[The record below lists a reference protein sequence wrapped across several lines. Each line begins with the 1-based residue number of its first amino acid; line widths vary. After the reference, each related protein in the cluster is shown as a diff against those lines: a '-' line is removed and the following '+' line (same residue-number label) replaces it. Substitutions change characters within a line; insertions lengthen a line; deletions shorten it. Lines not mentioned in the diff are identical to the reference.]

1 MNSDFTIG
9 PLSPEM
15 LTDMYLTFLD
25 SFSDYQISFR
35 LSKKQFVD
43 KFVRKLNI
51 DFAHSVGAWNS
62 TQGMEAFIFT
72 SIAPYQGKLTA
83 YNGGTGVRP
92 KARSNNLVSKMY
104 DSILPK
110 LQSVGVQ
117 QCLLEVLEKNKRA
130 IRAYRKV
137 GFYETGLLRC
147 YKLNRPIYLNHK
159 PVLNIQ
165 LRYATAPKKE
175 LYKNFIDQ
183 QASFLDDL
191 IMQHHFDQERV
202 IEAYDHG
209 KCIGFLIYQ
218 PKFSRINGIAVSP
231 IYRRSGV
238 GSSLINEMIKNERF
252 KQVTV
257 LNVPE
262 ESEALNSFLSRQGF
276 DNEINQ
282 YEMCMSLSK

>member
-1 MNSDFTIG
+1 MKSEFTIG
-9 PLSPEM
+9 PLSTDM

-25 SFSDYQISFR
+25 SFSDYQISFK

-51 DFAHSVGAWNS
+51 DFEYSAGAWNS
-62 TQGMEAFIFT
+62 TQGLEAFIFT
-72 SIAPYQGKLTA
+72 SIAQYQGKLTA

-104 DSILPK
+104 ETILPK
-110 LQSVGVQ
+110 LQSLGVQ
-117 QCLLEVLEKNKRA
+117 QCLLEVLEKNERA

-137 GFYETGLLRC
+137 GFEEMGLLRC
-147 YKLNRPIYLNHK
+147 YKLHNPGHSNHQ
-159 PVLNIQ
+159 PHNIQ
-165 LRYATAPKKE
+165 FNYAKVPQKE
-175 LYKNFIDQ
+175 LYENFIDQ
-183 QASFLDDL
+183 RASFLDDL
-191 IMQHHFDQERV
+191 IMQRQFDQERI
-202 IEAYDHG
+202 IEAYDQN

-231 IYRRSGV
+231 IYRRARVASG
-238 GSSLINEMIKNERF
+238 LIDLMIKNEGF

-262 ESEALNSFLSRQGF
+262 ESEALNSFLTRQGF
-276 DNEINQ
+276 LNEINQ
-282 YEMCMSLSK
+282 YEMRMNLSK